1 MLESSFKSVLRDFT
15 LDVGEL
21 NVGDGKTLALIG
33 ENGAGK
39 STVLKILSGLIRPAS
54 GRIVLNGRV
63 LCDIE
68 QGVFVAPE
76 DRNIGYMFQN
86 YALFPH
92 MTVAANI
99 AYGLKARKMPQEEI
113 DKRVRELCERMGID
127 GIMNE
132 RVTRLSGGQRQRT
145 ALARAI
151 APRPGLLL
159 LDEPLAALDVRTQE
173 QMRRELASV
182 IRTEGIPCIIV
193 THSIVDALAVA
204 DSMAVIDNGK
214 IVAAGSPEEVIHN
227 PSHGFVSSFAENLN
241 LFRGEVLVE
250 NGGTVCVDI
259 AGVKVRAVTTLSGT
273 VSVGIRPEELI
284 ISREKFQSSA
294 ANAFRGRITSIEDNG
309 SYAYV
314 YADIG
319 ITLAAA
325 ITRQSISRLDLKVG
339 DEVTVTFKAT
349 AVQVFV

>member
-21 NVGDGKTLALIG
+21 NVGDGNTLALIG

-54 GRIVLNGRV
+54 GRIVLKGRV

-214 IVAAGSPEEVIHN
+214 IVASGSPEEVIHN
-227 PSHGFVSSFAENLN
+227 PSHGFISSFTENLN
-241 LFRGEVLVE
+241 LRKKKFFRLPK
-250 NGGTVCVDI
+250 TS
-259 AGVKVRAVTTLSGT
+259 LSW
-273 VSVGIRPEELI
+273 IRLL
-284 ISREKFQSSA
+284 RLMWRNFQI
-294 ANAFRGRITSIEDNG
+294 R
-309 SYAYV
+309 
-314 YADIG
+314 
-319 ITLAAA
+319 
-325 ITRQSISRLDLKVG
+325 
-339 DEVTVTFKAT
+339 
-349 AVQVFV
+349 

>member
-145 ALARAI
+145 ALAPTFFSTSSR
-151 APRPGLLL
+151 
-159 LDEPLAALDVRTQE
+159 
-173 QMRRELASV
+173 
-182 IRTEGIPCIIV
+182 IPAFVKIF
-193 THSIVDALAVA
+193 TPAFPMAVA
-204 DSMAVIDNGK
+204 FA
-214 IVAAGSPEEVIHN
+214 SPSATRIPLFARSVTSLI
-227 PSHGFVSSFAENLN
+227 SFGLP
-241 LFRGEVLVE
+241 L
-250 NGGTVCVDI
+250 GT
-259 AGVKVRAVTTLSGT
+259 
-273 VSVGIRPEELI
+273 
-284 ISREKFQSSA
+284 
-294 ANAFRGRITSIEDNG
+294 
-309 SYAYV
+309 
-314 YADIG
+314 
-319 ITLAAA
+319 A
-325 ITRQSISRLDLKVG
+325 ITG
-339 DEVTVTFKAT
+339 TW
-349 AVQVFV
+349 

>member
-1 MLESSFKSVLRDFT
+1 MLESRFSSVLRDFT
-15 LDVGEL
+15 LDVAEL
-21 NVGDGKTLALIG
+21 SVDDGKTLALIG

-39 STVLKILSGLIRPAS
+39 STVLKIISGLIKPRS
-54 GRIVLNGRV
+54 GRIVLNDKV

-68 QGVFVAPE
+68 KGIFIEPE
-76 DRNIGYMFQN
+76 ERNIGYMFQN

-92 MTVAANI
+92 MTVAENI
-99 AYGLKARKMPQEEI
+99 AYGLKARKMPKDDI
-113 DKRVRELCERMGID
+113 DKRVQELCERMGIS

-132 RVTRLSGGQRQRT
+132 RVTQLSGGQRQRT

-151 APRPGLLL
+151 APKPGLLL

-173 QMRRELASV
+173 QMRRELAAV

-204 DSMAVIDNGK
+204 DKIAVIDEGK
-214 IVAAGSPEEVIHN
+214 IVACGMPEDIIHN
-227 PSHGFVSSFAENLN
+227 PSHGFITSFTENLN
-241 LFRGEVLVE
+241 LFRGEVVVD
-250 NGGTVCVDI
+250 NGGTVCIDI
-259 AGVKVRAVTTLSGT
+259 AGVKIRAVTTLSGT

-294 ANAFRGRITSIEDNG
+294 ANAFRGKITSIEDNG
-309 SYAYV
+309 SYAFVYV
-314 YADIG
+314 NIG
-319 ITLAAA
+319 ILLAAA
-325 ITRQSISRLDLKVG
+325 ITKQSIKRLNLEVG
-339 DEVTVTFKAT
+339 NEVTLTFKAT